1 MYRNS
6 EGYADPTVGAAL
18 SNMGRE
24 AAQKRKAWNRKRV
37 MVTSRPKVYV
47 ISPYVGDAAN
57 NIKQARRYC
66 RFVAGQK
73 KIPVASHLLYPQFLN
88 DKNLVEREL
97 GLLFGL
103 ALMRSCAEVWCF
115 GTKLSSGMKLELEE
129 AKRQKKPVRFFDAN
143 MEEIK

>member
-6 EGYADPTVGAAL
+6 ERYSDPTVGAAL
-18 SNMGRE
+18 SNLGRE
-24 AAQKRKAWNRKRV
+24 EAQKRKAWNRKRV

-47 ISPYVGDAAN
+47 ISPYAGDTAN
-57 NIKQARRYC
+57 NIRQARRYC
-66 RFVAGQK
+66 RFIAGQK

-103 ALMRSCAEVWCF
+103 ALLRSCAEVWCF

-129 AKRQKKPVRFFDAN
+129 AKRQKKAVRFFN
-143 MEEIK
+143 ENIEEIK

>member
-6 EGYADPTVGAAL
+6 EGYSDPTVGAAL

-24 AAQKRKAWNRKRV
+24 AAQKRKAWNRKRI

-47 ISPYVGDAAN
+47 VSPYAGDTAAN
-57 NIKQARRYC
+57 IKRARQYC

-73 KIPVASHLLYPQFLN
+73 KIPVAAHLMYPQFLN

-103 ALMRSCAEVWCF
+103 ALMRSCAEVWVF

-129 AKRQKKPVRFFDAN
+129 AKRQKKPIRYFTAA
-143 MEEIK
+143 MEEIV

>member
-6 EGYADPTVGAAL
+6 EGYSDPTVGAAL

-24 AAQKRKAWNRKRV
+24 AAQKRKAWNRKRI

-47 ISPYVGDAAN
+47 VSPYAGDTAAN
-57 NIKQARRYC
+57 IKRARQYC

-73 KIPVASHLLYPQFLN
+73 KIPVAAHLMYPQFLN

-103 ALMRSCAEVWCF
+103 ALMRSCAEVLCF

-129 AKRQKKPVRFFDAN
+129 AKRQKKPVRFFDAA
-143 MEEIK
+143 MEEIE

>member
-6 EGYADPTVGAAL
+6 EGYSDPTVGAAL

-37 MVTSRPKVYV
+37 MVTSRSKVYV
-47 ISPYVGDAAN
+47 ISPYHGDTAT
-57 NIKQARRYC
+57 NIKKARQYC

-73 KIPVASHLLYPQFLN
+73 KIPVAAHLLYPQFLN

-103 ALMRSCAEVWCF
+103 AVMRSCAEVWCF
-115 GTKLSSGMKLELEE
+115 GAKISSGMKLELEE
-129 AKRQKKPVRFFDAN
+129 AKRQKKPIRYFNAA
-143 MEEIK
+143 MEEIE

>member
-47 ISPYVGDAAN
+47 VSPYAGDTAN

-73 KIPVASHLLYPQFLN
+73 KIPVASHLMYPQFLN

-103 ALMRSCAEVWCF
+103 ALMRSCAEVWVF
-115 GTKLSSGMKLELEE
+115 GTKYSSGMKLEIEE
-129 AKRQKKPVRFFDAN
+129 AKRQKKPIRYFGAD
-143 MEEIK
+143 MEEIV

>member
-47 ISPYVGDAAN
+47 VSPYAGDTAN

-73 KIPVASHLLYPQFLN
+73 KIPVASHLMYPQFLN

-103 ALMRSCAEVWCF
+103 ALMRSCAEVWVF
-115 GTKLSSGMKLELEE
+115 GTKHSSGMKVELEE
-129 AKRQKKPVRFFDAN
+129 AKRQKKPILYFGAD
-143 MEEIK
+143 MEEIV

>member
-6 EGYADPTVGAAL
+6 EGYSDPTVAAAL

-24 AAQKRKAWNRKRV
+24 AVQKRKAWNRKRV

-47 ISPYVGDAAN
+47 VSPYAGDTAA

-88 DKNLVEREL
+88 DNNLVEREL

-115 GTKLSSGMKLELEE
+115 GTKLSNGMKVELEE
-129 AKRQKKPVRFFDAN
+129 AKRQKKPVRYFDAN
-143 MEEIK
+143 MEEIV